1 MKHQEKYIKLILENL
16 SSIGTIEEDIT
27 AGRAVVYHRTGN
39 DATAKGISTNGYR
52 VGVGAYYGAGI
63 YTCYELESQLR
74 PSMKSAYGS
83 VLIEN
88 KVRTLDDFIIF
99 DYDIAKKIYKSN
111 YTLDK
116 QLQKI
121 LGNDWNKYKNDK
133 DLKEIIESTEK
144 AQGGF
149 TSDAAQAFY
158 GSFSQTILRKCRGMI
173 MYGRMD
179 GKTLLAYDAKNIVP
193 IRYSLDD
200 GKTWK
205 NVLTKDFYKHIKKLN
220 PKPKDAG
227 ISHDISNLDRGVF
240 APADRFKKLS
250 DYDKNRFI
258 DIIIQ
263 KKLNSIPKEYA
274 EYLPKESKDK
284 YINYILKLAT
294 TDKNSAISSGYN
306 ITASDF
312 LNWPKDIQD
321 KFLDGVT
328 KLAFSANSP
337 TFIPFYRGLSQFS
350 GSDFVKFDKKT
361 RNNLNRLFTKYPNFG
376 TVSVEQIKS
385 MSFDQLKNTILKGD
399 YANKTLATRPDLI
412 KILPEPLQILWVK
425 LGFQTKLYT
434 DVFDNEVLNAIKS
447 VRVKKYI
454 ADKLSERSNNIPSN
468 IWKYFTT
475 EQRRKYID
483 SIVERNTTTKYPV
496 VLPAEALSD
505 DENKYYI
512 DNVLEF
518 GEKLPINYYDKLP
531 QNLKDY
537 YIEKY
542 NSVNKLK
549 NIAEVLIKK
558 YKKK

>member
-16 SSIGTIEEDIT
+16 SSINNLEEDIT

-39 DATAKGISTNGYR
+39 DATVKGVSTNGYR

-74 PSMKSAYGS
+74 SEMKNSYGS
-83 VLIEN
+83 ILIEN

-121 LGNDWNKYKNDK
+121 LGNEWSKYKNNK
-133 DLKEIIESTEK
+133 YLKEIIESTEK

-149 TSDAAQAFY
+149 TSNVAQAFY
-158 GSFSQTILRKCRGMI
+158 NSFSETIVRKCRGMI
-173 MYGRMD
+173 MYGRKD

-274 EYLPKESKDK
+274 EYLPKESRDK
-284 YINYILKLAT
+284 YVNYILKIAT
-294 TDKNSAISSGYN
+294 LKDPNFS

-321 KFLDGVT
+321 KFLDGII
-328 KLAFSANSP
+328 KLNFNSDTETYA
-337 TFIPFYRGLSQFS
+337 TFTGMSELS
-350 GSDFVKFDKKT
+350 GSDFVKLDKKT
-361 RNNLNRLFTKYPNFG
+361 RNNLNRLFTKYPNFRK
-376 TVSVEQIKS
+376 VSIEQIKS
-385 MSFDQLKNTILKGD
+385 MNFDQLKDIFVKKKHEFNGLE
-399 YANKTLATRPDLI
+399 TRPDLI
-412 KILPEPLQILWVK
+412 KIIPEPLQILWVK
-425 LGFQTKLYT
+425 QYNGTFG
-434 DVFDNEVLNAIKS
+434 NEILNAIKS

-454 ADKLSERSNNIPSN
+454 ADKLSEKSDRIPSS
-468 IWKYFTT
+468 IWRYFTT
-475 EQRRKYID
+475 EQRREYIN
-483 SIVERNTTTKYPV
+483 SIVERNNTTKYPV
-496 VLPAEALSD
+496 ILPAEVLSD
-505 DENKYYI
+505 KENKYYI
-512 DNVLEF
+512 DNVLEI
-518 GEKLPINYYDKLP
+518 GDKLPVNYFDKLP

-537 YIEKY
+537 YSEKY
-542 NSVNKLK
+542 NSKNKLK
-549 NIAEVLIKK
+549 NIAEIFIKK
-558 YKKK
+558 YKK